1 MANLFFCRRELC
13 VSHWQS
19 AWTQIRTHIVPYRIR
34 RTLCLLYLIAP
45 FETYILFTFASLSH
59 ALNCKTRLPS
69 HVSQVTYGKCDK
81 FSQSLLL
88 CFFKLYN
95 DVCFIIVLRKQKIT
109 KQKNPTTC
117 QPTAK
122 QKTNQRQVRNFYEA
136 VTLMNVAHSVNAK

>member
-1 MANLFFCRRELC
+1 MATLFFCRRELC

-45 FETYILFTFASLSH
+45 FETYILFTFASFSH

-69 HVSQVTYGKCDK
+69 HVSQGTYGKCDK

-109 KQKNPTTC
+109 KQKMPLQAN
-117 QPTAK
+117 QLQKKK
-122 QKTNQRQVRNFYEA
+122 QTKDKYGIFMR
-136 VTLMNVAHSVNAK
+136 LSL